1 MEVKCGGE
9 FQPGGAGEPEKCGE
23 LRKALE
29 TLQGVGLVS
38 GPAQKGKEK
47 ALLEVGGRLQAFS
60 KGNPWLR
67 LSLPHGSPPLRP
79 SFPLFQDGDQQGS
92 DYKQSICLVICST
105 PRPCRPGSLWLGSS
119 QLPHCP
125 AWRWGWRALWGG
137 APSLGVGLAM

>member
-60 KGNPWLR
+60 KVNPWLR
-67 LSLPHGSPPLRP
+67 LSLPHGSPPLRH
-79 SFPLFQDGDQQGS
+79 LFQAS
-92 DYKQSICLVICST
+92 RMEINK
-105 PRPCRPGSLWLGSS
+105 
-119 QLPHCP
+119 
-125 AWRWGWRALWGG
+125 
-137 APSLGVGLAM
+137 GVTTSKAFAS